1 MSAMIHL
8 TKELPQ
14 HTTVIQSEHNG
25 AVFKKLHCMRHL
37 EAVYDIRSA

>member
-25 AVFKKLHCMRHL
+25 AVFKKLHL